1 MQKGF
6 CIQKNSLL
14 CLTVSVGQAVMSLVN
29 TVFVKILDNCS
40 HLFGQ
45 NTTPVSDGAICTL
58 PQSFHDFS

>member
-14 CLTVSVGQAVMSLVN
+14 CLTVSVGQAVTSLVN
-29 TVFVKILDNCS
+29 TVFVKILDN
-40 HLFGQ
+40 LFGQ
-45 NTTPVSDGAICTL
+45 NTTPVSDRAICTL